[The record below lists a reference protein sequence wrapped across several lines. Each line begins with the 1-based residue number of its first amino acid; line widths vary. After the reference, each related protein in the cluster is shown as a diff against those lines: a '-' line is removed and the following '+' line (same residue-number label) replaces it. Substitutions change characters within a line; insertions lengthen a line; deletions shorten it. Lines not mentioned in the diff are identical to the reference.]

1 MIPNI
6 AVGPPV
12 KGLPET
18 VAQNSQSKTSS
29 GENRSGAFD
38 KALDEKMNSPTSP
51 NTSKP
56 IARDKSEEVA
66 KKKDAKED
74 REPVAEKVKTSAPA
88 APKKPQTAREKA
100 IRKFMDSFESEFGIP
115 STRIVEAMAH
125 LEPEEV
131 AKSPEETAGAVIAE
145 LDLDDDSKTKAAA
158 MYAGLLV
165 ELQKADQSRP
175 ALAPITTESMMEH
188 PRLQGMQERLSLES
202 TRRQALNKSLD
213 QLNSKFWMK
222 DASMAKNPLEAG
234 SLQNAAPMQ
243 LMERANVL
251 EDGFDDELAAASGL
265 ELDAADT
272 LETPRLEDGQTILR
286 QEPRRESEPGRRD
299 QVIAMAPPAMQQQ
312 GKQETVSSAAKGKT
326 LSTKEIESLLAQEAK
341 TAPSADALRKAALAR
356 ETSLPADQMS
366 LKNVDALKGF
376 DAAPKMELPSAN
388 AFALQTGFSAGK
400 NSSDDAS
407 GDESSGRQE
416 GDSSSK
422 SAQGLNGPGHAQP
435 KADFRMDK
443 LAPAAP
449 LAPGQQTPAEKDAN
463 VRQLMNQAQYL
474 IKKGGGEM
482 KVRMTPEGLGQ
493 VQLKVLVQDGK
504 VNVQMAAE
512 SNEAKK
518 TIESGLSDLKSSL
531 AAHKLGV
538 DHIKVDVVTSVN
550 TDTGAR
556 NQTDLGSNT
565 QNEGQARQ
573 FWNNFQE
580 NFGNRQARDGMFD
593 IPGFKNYR
601 QSRQPDVNA
610 PLDAAS
616 RVAKAERADGRGS
629 SIDMVA

>member
-18 VAQNSQSKTSS
+18 VAQNSQSKTSK
-29 GENRSGAFD
+29 GENRSGTFE
-38 KALDEKMNSPTSP
+38 KALDEKINSPAGPKTSAP
-51 NTSKP
+51 P
-56 IARDKSEEVA
+56 ARDKSDEVA
-66 KKKDAKED
+66 KKKDAED
-74 REPVAEKVKTSAPA
+74 DRKPVAETAKAPAPA

-100 IRKFMDSFESEFGIP
+100 IQKFMDSFESEFGIP

-145 LDLDDDSKTKAAA
+145 LDLDDESKTKAAV
-158 MYAGLLV
+158 MYAGLLA
-165 ELQKADQSRP
+165 ELQKTDPSRP
-175 ALAPITTESMMEH
+175 ALPPVPTESMMEH

-222 DASMAKNPLEAG
+222 DASMAKSPIEAN
-234 SLQNAAPMQ
+234 SLQNAAPMEM
-243 LMERANVL
+243 MERANVL
-251 EDGFDDELAAASGL
+251 EDGFDDELANASGL
-265 ELDAADT
+265 DLDAADT
-272 LETPRLEDGQTILR
+272 LEQPRLEDGQPILR
-286 QEPRRESEPGRRD
+286 QEPRREGDGRRD

-312 GKQETVSSAAKGKT
+312 GKKEVASSALKGKA

-356 ETSLPADQMS
+356 ETSLPADQLS

-388 AFALQTGFSAGK
+388 AFAVQSGFSSGK
-400 NSSDDAS
+400 NSADDA
-407 GDESSGRQE
+407 GDESAGRQDGE
-416 GDSSSK
+416 ASSK
-422 SAQGLNGPGHAQP
+422 NAQGLNGPGQAHA

-518 TIESGLSDLKSSL
+518 AIESGLSELKSSL

-538 DHIKVDVVTSVN
+538 DHIKVDVVSSVN
-550 TDTGAR
+550 TDTGTR
-556 NQTDLGSNT
+556 NQSDLGSNP

-580 NFGNRQARDGMFD
+580 NFGNRQARDGMYD

-601 QSRQPDVNA
+601 QSRQPDVAA
-610 PLDAAS
+610 PLEAAS
-616 RVAKAERADGRGS
+616 RTAKPERADGRGS